1 MGACPPSHLPP
12 TPNPIHVLMWEGA
25 WPPDF
30 GRWPSGSKAQGGMGQ
45 EPLIFVPMDGLAL
58 AALMNRALLFTLPHG
73 RVCIGQPAP
82 ASPGFFWPPL
92 TCITC
97 LLGLQHP
104 QGQEPC
110 PLHCGFPGTPPRPR
124 TSRHLHIF
132 CPQILVKGTLFIAC
146 IDHRV
151 LVKGLLCIA
160 SDSWGHQKSCGG
172 KERQEEGGSSDNTD

>member
-1 MGACPPSHLPP
+1 MAVKEQSTGGHGPGAPHFCAHGWL
-12 TPNPIHVLMWEGA
+12 G
-25 WPPDF
+25 F
-30 GRWPSGSKAQGGMGQ
+30 
-45 EPLIFVPMDGLAL
+45 
-58 AALMNRALLFTLPHG
+58 AALMNGALQFTLPHG
-73 RVCIGQPAP
+73 RVCNGQPTP
-82 ASPGFFWPPL
+82 GSPGFVWPPL
-92 TCITC
+92 TCTTC
-97 LLGLQHP
+97 PLGPRHP

-110 PLHCGFPGTPPRPR
+110 PLHCGFPGTPPHPC
-124 TSRHLHIF
+124 TSQHLHIF